1 MEPTSSTLI
10 QDLPP
15 ELQLLIFDYLDF
27 NSRLNCTLVCRNW
40 NRLAMSGAFLNERVL
55 MKLEVDCKCNQG
67 HGQPTR
73 IKTVRYIGS
82 VLCNSDRRY
91 RALTILY
98 MHETLPGIN
107 SLLGI
112 LRKFEDL
119 TYLHYEQ
126 RHRVTHITLVEQIV
140 QYCPRLKNLHLFLIL
155 ARCNKRRTWD
165 QLPNNLEEV
174 TFSGVCLGDFSTL
187 VQLFRNVT
195 NVALRC
201 ARVRSDHLEVLVK
214 FMPRVQVLKFEY
226 IEVTGIRPL
235 RLLKNLRWLR
245 SLTIAHSLF
254 AKEFSKWPKLPPS
267 VRSVTLYQ
275 CAQVR
280 LREQLHERWGHVE
293 KFRIVEPSERCSQLV
308 RLRNAVCRDVV
319 RLVGGLRPVDL

>member
-1 MEPTSSTLI
+1 M
-10 QDLPP
+10 
-15 ELQLLIFDYLDF
+15 IFDYLDF
-27 NSRLNCTLVCRNW
+27 KTRISKCTLVCRNW

-55 MKLEVDCKCNQG
+55 MKLEIDCKCNYG
-67 HGQPTR
+67 HDQPNR

-91 RALTILY
+91 KAISILY

-107 SLLGI
+107 SLFGI

-126 RHRVTHITLVEQIV
+126 RHRVTHIALVEQIL

-155 ARCNKRRTWD
+155 ARCNKRRTYE

-174 TFSGVCLGDFSTL
+174 TFSGVCLGDFNTL

-195 NVALRC
+195 NVSLRC
-201 ARVRSDHLEVLVK
+201 ARLRSDHLEILVK

-226 IEVTGIRPL
+226 VEVVSWNRFWVDLSLTHGFLFRPVSVRCGCSRTCATCGRL
-235 RLLKNLRWLR
+235 RLPTRCLRR
-245 SLTIAHSLF
+245 SLASGQ
-254 AKEFSKWPKLPPS
+254 SCRR
-267 VRSVTLYQ
+267 VCVT
-275 CAQVR
+275 
-280 LREQLHERWGHVE
+280 
-293 KFRIVEPSERCSQLV
+293 
-308 RLRNAVCRDVV
+308 
-319 RLVGGLRPVDL
+319 